1 MDDSLSISLSLS
13 KGTAAEETSLSIAS
27 LGEAAQRIQDSISN
41 EKICRGDVILETYE
55 VTSDAITGGMGSVWK
70 VGIL

>member
-41 EKICRGDVILETYE
+41 EDRDL
-55 VTSDAITGGMGSVWK
+55 
-70 VGIL
+70 